1 MHANIGISKASGA
14 AGVNTWRVA
23 AEMPFGDVTGHV
35 ETFGAEGAKPSVQAG
50 ARTQITKTIKLDGSI
65 GRSNNETIFSVGVK
79 FQF

>member
-1 MHANIGISKASGA
+1 
-14 AGVNTWRVA
+14 
-23 AEMPFGDVTGHV
+23 MPFGDVTGHV